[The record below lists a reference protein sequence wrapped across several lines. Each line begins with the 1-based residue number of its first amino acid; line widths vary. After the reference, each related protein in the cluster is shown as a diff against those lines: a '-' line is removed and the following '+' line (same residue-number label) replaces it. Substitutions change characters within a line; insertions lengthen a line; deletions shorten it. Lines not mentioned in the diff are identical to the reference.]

1 MIHNYYYGRLSD
13 GYACINREELPFE
26 SRDFDRLKNLASYA
40 APEECCNGSLPEQFY
55 FYNDEMETGAV
66 GIVGRTVPVRGGSGI
81 SGDRDTSFSQKYIYT
96 DGDYDS
102 LLKNPPNIFEGAGFF
117 ASPDEVLG
125 EKASA
130 EFEIPYIDGAEILRR
145 FGISEEQFICLLYC
159 CIEAFADPE
168 CRVYIYLPQSDREM
182 SLFAAALMRM
192 IFEILPSF
200 ILGNAGF
207 LTFSPV
213 FDSNAQNPVPNGIS
227 VIFIERTREN
237 LYRGSRLNEKNYVFD
252 FESGLCPQLNI
263 PVNIVEM
270 LEALRTNAKLKSLLD
285 SCLSG
290 MFLRGTH
297 VTCEALYSVLV
308 LSANLDP
315 CDSESMAE
323 KRTAVLEI
331 LRLLPSGMCG
341 EEDTPVFNA
350 ASMLLESESAEAD
363 NAYLDFVGKLCYLVP
378 KYREKASS
386 VLCDIIMS
394 CMDRDDID
402 GVFDITDFEYEDEAL
417 NDLLLDRIYS
427 EPVYFRAGELIFLAS
442 VEPVMNRKNVP
453 LNVRLEKVLEFIS
466 SSLAEKYGRFV
477 KSFCT
482 GYVLGQVSVGMGCDN
497 VADTADARTR
507 MECYEV
513 FFDEVRDIEELLH
526 RYRTCLGEETG
537 SFLRELCGRA
547 AAGIEGNYRKMTSSE
562 TKDIIV
568 RWKDRYFGDFVH

>member
-40 APEECCNGSLPEQFY
+40 APEERCNGSLPEQFY
-55 FYNDEMETGAV
+55 FYNDETETGEV

-102 LLKNPPNIFEGAGFF
+102 LLKNPSDIFEGVGFF
-117 ASPDEVLG
+117 DSPDEVLEG
-125 EKASA
+125 KAPE
-130 EFEIPYIDGAEILRR
+130 EFELPFIDGAEILRR
-145 FGISEEQFICLLYC
+145 FGISEERFIRLLYC

-168 CRVYIYLPQSDREM
+168 CRVYIYLPQSDRET
-182 SLFAAALMRM
+182 SLLAAALMRM

-200 ILGNAGF
+200 ILENAGF

-227 VIFIERTREN
+227 VIFVERTREN
-237 LYRGSRLNEKNYVFD
+237 LYRGSRLNEKNFVFD

-290 MFLRGTH
+290 MFLRGTR

-308 LSANLDP
+308 LSADLEPD
-315 CDSESMAE
+315 DAEVMAE

-331 LRLLPSGMCG
+331 LQLLPSGMRCG
-341 EEDTPVFNA
+341 MNTPVFNA
-350 ASMLLESESAEAD
+350 ASALLESSEAD
-363 NAYLDFVGKLCYLVP
+363 NAYLDFAGRLCFLVP
-378 KYREKASS
+378 LFRDKASS

-394 CMDRDDID
+394 RLDRDDID
-402 GVFDITDFEYEDEAL
+402 GVFDITDYEYEDEAL

-427 EPVYFRAGELIFLAS
+427 TPDYFGAGELIFLAS

-453 LNVRLEKVLEFIS
+453 LKARLEKVLEFIS
-466 SSLAEKYGRFV
+466 SSLAEKYGEFV
-477 KSFCT
+477 KSFCI
-482 GYVLGQVSVGMGCDN
+482 GYVIGQVSACMECVN
-497 VADTADARTR
+497 VTDTADARTR
-507 MECYEV
+507 MERYEV
-513 FFDEVRDIEELLH
+513 FFDEVRDIEELLS
-526 RYRTCLGEETG
+526 RYVTCLGEEAR

-547 AAGIEGNYRKMTSSE
+547 VAGIEGNYRKMTSSE
-562 TKDIIV
+562 TKDIIAL
-568 RWKDRYFGDFVH
+568 WKDRYFGDFVH